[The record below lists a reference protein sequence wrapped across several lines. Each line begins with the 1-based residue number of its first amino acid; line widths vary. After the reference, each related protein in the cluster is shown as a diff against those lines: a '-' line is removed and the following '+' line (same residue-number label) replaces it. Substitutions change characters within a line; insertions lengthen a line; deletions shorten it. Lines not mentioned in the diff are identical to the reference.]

1 MKSEEVIGKNLPKL
15 RPGRFL
21 CLQVNLDAEF
31 VLSNLDAAR
40 RNTPPLVKQRLAS
53 DRDLPGLQNRAYKRN
68 DVIILPLNSS
78 ISLINTFCPVSRDNR
93 LYYRNTSKRRNPQ

>member
-1 MKSEEVIGKNLPKL
+1 M
-15 RPGRFL
+15 

-31 VLSNLDAAR
+31 VLANLDAAR
-40 RNTPPLVKQRLAS
+40 CYTSPLVKQRFAS

>member
-1 MKSEEVIGKNLPKL
+1 MREG
-15 RPGRFL
+15 L

-31 VLSNLDAAR
+31 VLSNLDVAR
-40 RNTPPLVKQRLAS
+40 KYISPLLKQGLAS
-53 DRDLPGLQNRAYKRN
+53 DRYLPGLRNRAYKWN
-68 DVIILPLNSS
+68 YVIILPLNSS